1 MLGKRGRGRVNFRC
15 ISVLSRDGR
24 NTLTH
29 SMLQRTGYALA
40 VWSSKK
46 VWSIVLTMVQSWAK
60 FCSCSLQKMFYLQKL
75 LRKLNKKKRHELC
88 LTEKKE
94 AKILFFFKT
103 EPENKFKVIR
113 GNLKLSNLGQI
124 IFLVLIIASDW
135 TRQLWSY
142 SNKIVNLFNRVERE

>member
-40 VWSSKK
+40 VWSSEK
-46 VWSIVLTMVQSWAK
+46 VWSIVPTMVQSWAK
-60 FCSCSLQKMFYLQKL
+60 FCSCSLQKMFYLQKP
-75 LRKLNKKKRHELC
+75 LRKLTKKKDTNSALR
-88 LTEKKE
+88 KK
-94 AKILFFFKT
+94 KKQRFSFS

>member
-1 MLGKRGRGRVNFRC
+1 MLGKRGRGRVNFQC

-40 VWSSKK
+40 LGLGFSEK

-60 FCSCSLQKMFYLQKL
+60 FCSCSLQKMFYLQKP

-113 GNLKLSNLGQI
+113 GN
-124 IFLVLIIASDW
+124 
-135 TRQLWSY
+135 
-142 SNKIVNLFNRVERE
+142 